1 MNKFHS
7 ESTFL
12 SPVYTLVQRSYTG
25 FPGSSTGK
33 ESACSAG
40 DPGSIPGLGRSSGV
54 GIGCP
59 LQFSCASL
67 VAQIVK
73 NLPAMSETWVW
84 SPGEGH
90 GYPFQYSCL
99 ENFMDREAWQA
110 TVNGIAKR
118 WTQLSDWAQAHLAAL
133 VSSDTQLHLNS
144 RSSLGYELIAPH
156 CTVDWKIS

>member
-1 MNKFHS
+1 MKYFKVIYELLYKDNS
-7 ESTFL
+7 
-12 SPVYTLVQRSYTG
+12 
-25 FPGSSTGK
+25 FPGGSVGK
-33 ESACSAG
+33 ESTCNVG

-90 GYPFQYSCL
+90 GYPLQYSCL

-110 TVNGIAKR
+110 TVHGVTES
-118 WTQLSDWAQAHLAAL
+118 WT
-133 VSSDTQLHLNS
+133 
-144 RSSLGYELIAPH
+144 
-156 CTVDWKIS
+156 